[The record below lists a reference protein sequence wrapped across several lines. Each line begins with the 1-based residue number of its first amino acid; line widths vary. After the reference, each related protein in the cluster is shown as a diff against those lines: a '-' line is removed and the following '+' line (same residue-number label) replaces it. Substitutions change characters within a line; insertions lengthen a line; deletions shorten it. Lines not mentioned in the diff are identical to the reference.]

1 MGRLQQFD
9 RDGLTFD
16 VLDQGPSDGEAVVL
30 LHGFP
35 QNGAC
40 WHRITPRLHEAGLR
54 TLAPDQR
61 GSSPA
66 AVPSDAAAYTVQDL
80 ALDVIALLDAAGL
93 ARVHLVGHDWGGVVA
108 WAVAGRYPQRLHSLT
123 SLSTPHPTAFGW
135 AATHGTQALRSWYMG
150 LFQLRWLPE
159 RVLRRTLAG
168 ALKRSGM
175 PDDDVAACLQR
186 MADPHLLSGALAWY
200 RALPYSLREP
210 TPASRVPTT
219 FIWGRNDFA
228 FGRTAVEKTRE
239 LVAAPYRFVELD
251 AGHWLPET
259 RPVQVASVLLDRV
272 RAGAEA

>member
-16 VLDQGPSDGEAVVL
+16 VLDQGPADGEAVVL

-35 QNGAC
+35 QNAAC
-40 WHRITPRLHEAGLR
+40 WHRIAPRLHEAGLR

-61 GSSPA
+61 GYSPA
-66 AVPSDAAAYTVQDL
+66 AVPPGAAAYTVQDL

-150 LFQLRWLPE
+150 LFQLPWLPE
-159 RVLRRTLAG
+159 RVLQRTLAG
-168 ALKRSGM
+168 TLKRSGM
-175 PDDDVAACLQR
+175 PDDDVAACMQR
-186 MADPHLLSGALAWY
+186 MADPQLL
-200 RALPYSLREP
+200 
-210 TPASRVPTT
+210 AS
-219 FIWGRNDFA
+219 
-228 FGRTAVEKTRE
+228 
-239 LVAAPYRFVELD
+239 
-251 AGHWLPET
+251 
-259 RPVQVASVLLDRV
+259 
-272 RAGAEA
+272 